1 MDENGSEEVGLLL
14 GGGKGI
20 GFVGLLSHRL
30 DWPPFASPSFCPH
43 WNE

>member
-14 GGGKGI
+14 VGRKDI
-20 GFVGLLSHRL
+20 EFVELLSHRL

-43 WNE
+43 